1 MPYPEQLLIA
11 MRRDLTQHGVE
22 EARTPAALDQ
32 ALAPGAGTVLV
43 VVNSVCGCAAGKA
56 RPAVGMALQSANR
69 PDKAVTVFAGGDVEA
84 VEHLRSHH
92 LAGLPPSSPAMAI
105 FQDGKPVF
113 HMHRSE
119 IESRDAF
126 AIAASL
132 KEAFARVCA
141 VRS

>member
-69 PDKAVTVFAGGDVEA
+69 PDKAVTVFAGGD
-84 VEHLRSHH
+84 
-92 LAGLPPSSPAMAI
+92 GCSPW
-105 FQDGKPVF
+105 P
-113 HMHRSE
+113 
-119 IESRDAF
+119 
-126 AIAASL
+126 L
-132 KEAFARVCA
+132 
-141 VRS
+141 